1 MATSSQKTEVIPSA
15 LHTLIRA
22 GRCPHALLLAGE
34 NDRDR
39 KKTAETV
46 AMSLLC
52 ENRASAPC
60 GKCRACAKVKA
71 GSHPD
76 LSSFAGTEKAHTVG
90 INIIREGILSSL
102 YIAPNEAQRKVYI
115 LHDADGMTREA
126 QNAFL
131 KTLEEPPPFVSF
143 VLAASGTQK
152 LLTTVLSRCT
162 TFNLGEKE
170 EKEGAE
176 RDIAA
181 ALAAAL
187 AAGGEFEL
195 IQAAAPLQKNRRLV
209 RKTAVFLQGI
219 LRDAAV
225 ADVHAPALSGCD
237 REAML
242 LGKKLTMRQ
251 ITDCM
256 QVLRDIIGYADKNAN
271 ENLLLSVLTAHLA
284 DVMKA
289 NQGTVL

>member
-1 MATSSQKTEVIPSA
+1 MATSSQKTEVIPAA

-22 GRCPHALLLAGE
+22 GRCPHALLLAGG
-34 NDRDR
+34 NDKDR
-39 KKTAETV
+39 KKSAETV
-46 AMSLLC
+46 AMALLC
-52 ENRASAPC
+52 ENREAAPC

-76 LSSFAGTEKAHTVG
+76 LSSFTGTEKARTVG
-90 INIIREGILSSL
+90 INVIREGILSSL
-102 YIAPNEAQRKVYI
+102 YVAPNEAQRKVYI

-152 LLTTVLSRCT
+152 LLSTVLSRCT

-170 EKEGAE
+170 QKEGPE

-187 AAGGEFEL
+187 ASGSEFAL
-195 IQAAAPLQKNRRLV
+195 IQAAAPLQKNRQLV
-209 RKTAVFLQGI
+209 RKTAAFLQGI

-225 ADVHAPALSGCD
+225 ADVNAPALSGCD
-237 REAML
+237 REAMQ
-242 LGKKLTMRQ
+242 LGNKLTMRQ

-256 QVLRDIIGYADKNAN
+256 SVLRDIIGYADKNAN